1 MDPWVAT
8 SLRLHEIETGRL
20 LFEMDFAGMTF
31 IGLVPGS
38 NTCVC
43 AAADGTISLR
53 DLRTGQEQRR
63 VTLQPVSS
71 AVPAAPSVK
80 DRPSVNRPEPTPGQ
94 PQLTSDGKQLVK
106 PVVGGGFVLYD
117 LASGAELARF
127 KPSETGRSPACRD
140 PGGGTLWTRGRG
152 LRRAGL
158 LSLDAFQPG
167 RPTVPDS
174 GRGPKT
180 RAAAGARARRD
191 RDRRRCRR
199 GGPLP
204 PPDPRARA
212 MLAVFDVNSS
222 DIVKTVPLAAEKV
235 LVAASASKFVIAYPD
250 TKRIER
256 WDFATLARDGDP
268 QALPL
273 DGTLEAIALGADS
286 EGPLLASWW
295 FPDANPALKGVKH
308 NRLSFIDL
316 TNFKVLAVGADRT
329 SRDANDA
336 AAAPR
341 GLGGRFRFFHG
352 GWTGQTRIRA
362 SYDGSLFGICRADDV
377 RVAAELALKADA
389 GAVSV
394 SHDIGVPAQFGTPAY
409 IIPSPDGRRVFHGK
423 TGIRDAVFLE
433 TPMIARTK
441 PHLDDD
447 PLLRFPTT
455 DPRFDFSLRAADTIT
470 VLRPEDGTKLLTVAD
485 LDEMTGVLQQND
497 IVRDGISLENRYHFV
512 PAAKL
517 LVTIPPTNDRLV
529 LRRLEIDAAAM
540 R

>member
-1 MDPWVAT
+1 
-8 SLRLHEIETGRL
+8 
-20 LFEMDFAGMTF
+20 
-31 IGLVPGS
+31 
-38 NTCVC
+38 
-43 AAADGTISLR
+43 
-53 DLRTGQEQRR
+53 
-63 VTLQPVSS
+63 
-71 AVPAAPSVK
+71 
-80 DRPSVNRPEPTPGQ
+80 
-94 PQLTSDGKQLVK
+94 
-106 PVVGGGFVLYD
+106 
-117 LASGAELARF
+117 
-127 KPSETGRSPACRD
+127 
-140 PGGGTLWTRGRG
+140 
-152 LRRAGL
+152 
-158 LSLDAFQPG
+158 
-167 RPTVPDS
+167 
-174 GRGPKT
+174 
-180 RAAAGARARRD
+180 
-191 RDRRRCRR
+191 
-199 GGPLP
+199 
-204 PPDPRARA
+204 

-316 TNFKVLAVGADRT
+316 TKLKVLAVGLIALHGT
-329 SRDANDA
+329 NDA
-336 AAAPR
+336 AARLADS
-341 GLGGRFRFFHG
+341 GGDFVFSHG

-470 VLRPEDGTKLLTVAD
+470 VLRAEDGTKLLTVAD